1 SFDKRSLTNSLDK
14 IESIDQKITK
24 IKSLKKNKISQHTHQ
39 NAGEILNKVIEN
51 ITSQLFTNANKDKDR
66 EAQFDNNEI
75 HTHSN
80 LNDEKNSQEDFEIR
94 QMPKNK
100 TKIFK
105 LRASS
110 APKKKITSFEEFL
123 QTAN

>member
-1 SFDKRSLTNSLDK
+1 M
-14 IESIDQKITK
+14 
-24 IKSLKKNKISQHTHQ
+24 KKNKISQHTHQ

-66 EAQFDNNEI
+66 EAQFDNNAI